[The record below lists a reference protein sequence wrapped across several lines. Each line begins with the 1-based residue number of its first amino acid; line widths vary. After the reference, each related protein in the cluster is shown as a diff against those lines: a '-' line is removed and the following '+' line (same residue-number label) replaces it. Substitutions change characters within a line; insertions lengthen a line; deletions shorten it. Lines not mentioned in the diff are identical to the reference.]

1 MELQRLELQIDSLP
15 IGELRDQLRLVNQ
28 AIQNLERLRRART
41 SVLVRIFQD
50 VLTKAAPH
58 TTAPQVR
65 ARLAQKNP
73 QEARRRDLAG
83 RKRAGQERQRLL
95 RAVTCPHAEAVAR
108 RKTAGVDRSIVSLN
122 RSKLKARP
130 KVLVRS

>member
-1 MELQRLELQIDSLP
+1 MQRLELQIDSLP

-73 QEARRRDLAG
+73 QEARSRDLAG

-95 RAVTCPHAEAVAR
+95 RAVTCPHAEALVR
-108 RKTAGVDRSIVSLN
+108 RKTAGVDRSIVVLPLT

>member
-1 MELQRLELQIDSLP
+1 MQRLELQIDSLP

-41 SVLVRIFQD
+41 SVFVRIFQD

-58 TTAPQVR
+58 TTAPQAR

-73 QEARRRDLAG
+73 QEARSRDLAG

-95 RAVTCPHAEAVAR
+95 RAVTCPDAEAVAR

>member
-1 MELQRLELQIDSLP
+1 MIVKELELQRLELETDPLP

-28 AIQNLERLRRART
+28 AIQNLERLRQARA
-41 SVLVRIFQD
+41 SVLVRIFHE

-73 QEARRRDLAG
+73 QETRSRDLAG
-83 RKRAGQERQRLL
+83 RKRAEQERQLL
-95 RAVTCPHAEAVAR
+95 LLAVTCPYAAAAVR
-108 RKTAGVDRSIVSLN
+108 RKTAGVDGSGSV
-122 RSKLKARP
+122 
-130 KVLVRS
+130 